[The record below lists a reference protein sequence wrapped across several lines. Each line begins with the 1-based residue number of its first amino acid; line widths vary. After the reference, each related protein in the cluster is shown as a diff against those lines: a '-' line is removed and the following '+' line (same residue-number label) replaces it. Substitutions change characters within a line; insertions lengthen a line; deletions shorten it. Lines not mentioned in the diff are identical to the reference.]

1 MAPHFVLNI
10 LRQAVPVIPVE
21 SIQNPAIIGLA
32 FSKLPRARRD
42 GL

>member
-1 MAPHFVLNI
+1 MAPHFALDI
-10 LRQAVPVIPVE
+10 LRQAVPVTPVV
-21 SIQNPAIIGLA
+21 SIQNPAVIGLA